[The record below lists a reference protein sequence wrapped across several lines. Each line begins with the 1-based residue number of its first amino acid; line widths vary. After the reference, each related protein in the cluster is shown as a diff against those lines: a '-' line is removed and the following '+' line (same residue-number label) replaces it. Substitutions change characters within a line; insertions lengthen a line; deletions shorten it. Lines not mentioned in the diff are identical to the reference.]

1 MLDIDTDMCE
11 VETPQS
17 DGGFKS
23 KTFLVW
29 ESFRTLKN
37 LYFSLANMEFCY
49 AVQLPVNFQSYPGIA
64 GLYETVWP
72 FVSLR

>member
-1 MLDIDTDMCE
+1 MINYYTSVIHYSQELKEHLKKLIKKIMLDIDTDMCE

-29 ESFRTLKN
+29 ESFRT
-37 LYFSLANMEFCY
+37 
-49 AVQLPVNFQSYPGIA
+49 
-64 GLYETVWP
+64 
-72 FVSLR
+72 